1 MLFFLKKPL
10 LFLLSILLLSGCAST
25 ARFPDNPPLV
35 RADRDIPVSSDDPG
49 KNSMILVL
57 SFSGGGSRASALA
70 YGVLEELSET
80 PLSQDQGRKMTDEID
95 MITSVSGG
103 SITAAYYGLFGDRLF
118 EDFREWFLE
127 RDAESEIKAALLDPQ
142 AH

>member
-1 MLFFLKKPL
+1 
-10 LFLLSILLLSGCAST
+10 
-25 ARFPDNPPLV
+25 
-35 RADRDIPVSSDDPG
+35 
-49 KNSMILVL
+49 MILVL